1 MASLAARI
9 LGLYLRKR
17 VKPRLAKAPS
27 PQEAARAL
35 DARPPFFPA
44 PLGVAT
50 RRGGVEGLLLPA
62 KGAAPRARLLYL
74 HGGAYF
80 AGAPSLYGP
89 VLNFFARAGF
99 EVFAPAYRLAP
110 LHPFPAALDDAR
122 AAFDALCAQEGAPFV
137 LAGDSAG
144 GGLALALMA
153 AQRDAGRPLPK
164 AAALFSPWTDLAAT
178 GASARENEARDALFT
193 RLMLRVGAR
202 AYLAGQNAK
211 TPLASPLY
219 AALHGLPP
227 LVVHASEDELLRD
240 DATRLVERGR
250 EAGVA
255 AALRLW
261 PGVPHG
267 WQLAAPLMREARESL
282 DAAAAFLLERV

>member
-1 MASLAARI
+1 MASLAARL

-17 VKPRLAKAPS
+17 VKPLLVKAAS

-35 DARPPFFPA
+35 DARPPFFPR
-44 PLGVAT
+44 PLGVAA
-50 RRGGVEGLLLPA
+50 RKGGVDGLLLAA
-62 KGAAPRARLLYL
+62 KGSAPRARLLYL

-89 VLNFFARAGF
+89 VLNAFARAGF

-122 AAFDALCAQEGAPFV
+122 AAFDALCAQEGAPIV

-153 AQRDAGRPLPK
+153 AQRDAGGPLPK

-202 AYLAGQNAK
+202 AYLAGQSAK

-227 LVVHASEDELLRD
+227 LLIHASEDELLRD
-240 DATRLVERGR
+240 DATRLVERAR
-250 EAGVA
+250 EAGVV

-267 WQLAAPLMREARESL
+267 WQLAAPLMRESRESL
-282 DAAAAFLLERV
+282 NAATAFLLEHA